1 MKQDFIISIEHIFLD
16 NKKMILKISAAFFML
31 AVLAALFYVFVY
43 KKLYDSYNS
52 NRSQIKQL
60 QQDIESLRKFNEQF
74 EEEKQKLINLLYE
87 YNDIALVYHTD
98 ELEKLKLEIV
108 RAQDIETL
116 SKKLE
121 MKIRAISEKHFEEEL
136 QDGRFVVHFA
146 RALNQQNVKLNSFV
160 PSEIEDKG
168 YLLMLPIEME
178 IEGSYP
184 AVLEIITFLEK
195 QAYLT
200 QIDYLKI
207 QLLEQEMEQE
217 GYSVLNNLMT
227 ASGNVKAELSLS
239 AVSLPTP
246 SGKRFLEDIK
256 NWNFGT
262 DNPFEGVLIEIDLP
276 QDTDE
281 NTNIENADNVK
292 NETINHAESE
302 GNKHSLEEN
311 NAAFLSYL
319 PVEDVNFKESNK
331 MEDDLLYLPIENAE
345 ERDILYINLE

>member
-16 NKKMILKISAAFFML
+16 NKKMILKISAGFFML

-116 SKKLE
+116 RKLKME
-121 MKIRAISEKHFEEEL
+121 IRAISEKHFEEEL

-217 GYSVLNNLMT
+217 GYS

-262 DNPFEGVLIEIDLP
+262 
-276 QDTDE
+276 
-281 NTNIENADNVK
+281 
-292 NETINHAESE
+292 
-302 GNKHSLEEN
+302 N
-311 NAAFLSYL
+311 NREF
-319 PVEDVNFKESNK
+319 
-331 MEDDLLYLPIENAE
+331 
-345 ERDILYINLE
+345 

>member
-1 MKQDFIISIEHIFLD
+1 MKQDFKHIFLD
-16 NKKMILKISAAFFML
+16 NKKIILKISAGFFML

-43 KKLYDSYNS
+43 KELYDSYNS
-52 NRSQIKQL
+52 NRLQVKQL

-87 YNDIALVYHTD
+87 YSDIALVYHTD

-108 RAQDIETL
+108 RAQDIETS

-121 MKIRAISEKHFEEEL
+121 MKIRAISEKHLKHFEEEL
-136 QDGRFVVHFA
+136 LDGRFVVHFA

-200 QIDYLKI
+200 EKDYLKI
-207 QLLEQEMEQE
+207 QSLEQEMEQ
-217 GYSVLNNLMT
+217 GR
-227 ASGNVKAELSLS
+227 NVKAELSLS
-239 AVSLPTP
+239 VVSLPTP

-262 DNPFEGVLIEIDLP
+262 DNREF
-276 QDTDE
+276 
-281 NTNIENADNVK
+281 
-292 NETINHAESE
+292 
-302 GNKHSLEEN
+302 
-311 NAAFLSYL
+311 
-319 PVEDVNFKESNK
+319 
-331 MEDDLLYLPIENAE
+331 
-345 ERDILYINLE
+345 

>member
-1 MKQDFIISIEHIFLD
+1 MKQDFIISIGHIFLD
-16 NKKMILKISAAFFML
+16 NKKMILKISAGFFML
-31 AVLAALFYVFVY
+31 AVLAVLFYVFVY
-43 KKLYDSYNS
+43 KELYDSYNS
-52 NRSQIKQL
+52 NRSQVEQL

-74 EEEKQKLINLLYE
+74 EKEKQKLINLLYE
-87 YNDIALVYHTD
+87 YSDKVLVYHAD
-98 ELEKLKLEIV
+98 ELEKLKLEIA

-116 SKKLE
+116 RKLKME
-121 MKIRAISEKHFEEEL
+121 IRAISEKHLKHFEEEL

-207 QLLEQEMEQE
+207 QLLEQEM
-217 GYSVLNNLMT
+217 GRG
-227 ASGNVKAELSLS
+227 GNVKAELSLS

-246 SGKRFLEDIK
+246 AGKRFLEDIK

-262 DNPFEGVLIEIDLP
+262 DNPFER
-276 QDTDE
+276 
-281 NTNIENADNVK
+281 NI
-292 NETINHAESE
+292 
-302 GNKHSLEEN
+302 
-311 NAAFLSYL
+311 
-319 PVEDVNFKESNK
+319 
-331 MEDDLLYLPIENAE
+331 
-345 ERDILYINLE
+345 